1 MNAHSTQW
9 RSLDTQ
15 GRIEAI
21 REVWFPGCSS
31 AKIAAKLG
39 GVTRNAVIGI
49 YHRFPNSLT
58 DMPLASRGPIGNI
71 VERKKKPRAS
81 VTFLFA
87 DKTSKPLRAA
97 PIFAEEASL
106 CGKPLMMLK
115 AKECRWPVND
125 ADVGDSHLFCGLPAE
140 GSYCHHHA
148 ARARNT
154 GAVG

>member
-21 REVWFPGCSS
+21 RQVWFPGCSTTQ
-31 AKIAAKLG
+31 IAAKLG

-49 YHRFPNSLT
+49 YHRYPNSLV
-58 DMPLASRGPIGNI
+58 DVPLSKRGVVGDLA
-71 VERKKKPRAS
+71 ERKKRRAS
-81 VTFLFA
+81 VTFLFS
-87 DKTSKPLRAA
+87 DKTSKPLRAD
-97 PIFAEEASL
+97 PIFAEESSL

-115 AKECRWPVND
+115 AKECRWPVNEPE
-125 ADVGDSHLFCGLPAE
+125 ADELHLFCGMAAE
-140 GSYCHHHA
+140 GSYCHHHK

-154 GAVG
+154 GAVE